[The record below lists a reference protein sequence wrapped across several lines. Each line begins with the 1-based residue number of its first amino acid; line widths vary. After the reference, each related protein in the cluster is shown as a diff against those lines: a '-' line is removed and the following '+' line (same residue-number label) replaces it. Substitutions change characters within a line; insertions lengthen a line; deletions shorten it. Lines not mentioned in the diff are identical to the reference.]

1 MSSATCTSST
11 SSTSSVLA
19 THKRARPAVPDLP
32 TSVAWLEHTT
42 FEMTASAS
50 KTGLAQCSTEYVLH
64 VHHRTSGGVDPESK
78 AVVSWDVARSF
89 EDYGAFRKRLMA
101 TLALGH
107 ACSAECKWLH
117 SFAKKYFPK
126 KRLFANCSTALMI
139 VRREKLGRFLH
150 VLRSSLLNRGNHGCP
165 IVVNSLAAEFAAF
178 IEGERRLVKAAAA
191 SSTDRDERWSVNSS
205 ISTTSTDASD
215 YHDDRHIGELESVCD
230 LCSRSL
236 DGGSEAG
243 GASAC
248 DTTTL
253 SCSHQFHDGCVLP
266 KLAALEFRCPTCQES
281 QL

>member
-1 MSSATCTSST
+1 MAQRAEDPQSN
-11 SSTSSVLA
+11 STSSVLA
-19 THKRARPAVPDLP
+19 THKRARSVVPDLP

-42 FEMTASAS
+42 FEMTAAAS

-64 VHHRTSGGVDPESK
+64 VHHRPSADSK
-78 AVVSWDVARSF
+78 AVVSWDVSKSF
-89 EDYGAFRKRLMA
+89 EDYGAFRKQLMA

-107 ACSAECKWLH
+107 ACSAECRWLH

-139 VRREKLGRFLH
+139 VRREKLNRFMQ

-165 IVVNSLAAEFAAF
+165 VVINSLAAEFTAF
-178 IEGERRLVKAAAA
+178 IEGDRRLGKVPADETAEVK
-191 SSTDRDERWSVNSS
+191 DRDERWSVNSS

-215 YHDDRHIGELESVCD
+215 YHDDRHIGELDSVCD
-230 LCSRSL
+230 LCNRSL

-243 GASAC
+243 VSAC

-253 SCSHQFHDGCVLP
+253 SCGHQFHDGCVLP
-266 KLAALEFRCPTCQES
+266 KLPALEFRCPTCHES